1 MRRMIP
7 GSLRGA
13 SRVRSRRSGN
23 IVVLTALLITFL
35 FALVAFAVDLGY
47 ISRTKTQLQSA
58 VDGSA
63 LAAAIEL
70 GDGLGYGARLSPT
83 AAASAGRAA
92 ASDVAYKNPNGDQN
106 STSIQTAT
114 DMQFGQ
120 YNWNATNMAWEKSWN
135 TTPYNLVKV
144 TVRRGGAVSGGSAGS
159 GGSGPLPLLF
169 APVIGYKYSNLNET
183 AYAALQVGVGIQVTS
198 GSKQNAEVLPI
209 AYDEQTW
216 CQLIENKGSA
226 PGVPYQDNYAFDP
239 VSGAITANQGDDVWE
254 FDLYPYGPNIAAP
267 GNRGT
272 VDLGGLNNSTADL
285 KRQILT
291 GLNPTDLSHFP
302 ANTIRTDCGPIEL
315 NGDTGISAGI
325 KAELDAIKGQERLIP
340 IFSSVSGP
348 GNNATYSIV
357 KFVGVR
363 ICYVQL
369 TGSNKRVI
377 VQPCS
382 FISPCV
388 VPGPAAVSVDSYF
401 TPPRLVK

>member
-1 MRRMIP
+1 MRRMTP

-13 SRVRSRRSGN
+13 SRARSRRSGN

-70 GDGLGYGARLSPT
+70 GDGLGYGAKLSPT
-83 AAASAGRAA
+83 AAASSGRSAA
-92 ASDVAYKNPNGDQN
+92 TYVAEKNPNGDQN

-120 YNWNATNMAWEKSWN
+120 YNWNATNNAWEKSWN

-144 TVRRGGAVSGGSAGS
+144 TVRRDGAGS

-169 APVIGYKYSNLNET
+169 APVIGYKYSNLNES
-183 AYAALQVGVGIQVTS
+183 AYAALQVGVGIKLKPGS
-198 GSKQNAEVLPI
+198 GLTADVLPI
-209 AYDEQTW
+209 ALDV
-216 CQLIENKGSA
+216 GSWQSLMA
-226 PGVPYQDNYAFDP
+226 GTGGDVYSFNTSTKAISSGSDGVKE
-239 VSGAITANQGDDVWE
+239 I
-254 FDLYPYGPNIAAP
+254 DLYPYGVNTLPP

-272 VDLGGLNNSTADL
+272 VDLGDPNNSTADL
-285 KRQILT
+285 KRQILY
-291 GLNPTDLSHFP
+291 GLNETDLSFFGGKL
-302 ANTIRTDCGPIEL
+302 TTDNGPLYI

-325 KAELDAIKGQERLIP
+325 KAELEAIKGQPRLIP
-340 IFSSVSGP
+340 LFTEVSGP
-348 GNNATYSIV
+348 GNNATYTIV
-357 KFVGVR
+357 KLVPIR
-363 ICYVQL
+363 ILYVQL

-377 VQPCS
+377 VQPCPFVS
-382 FISPCV
+382 HAV
-388 VPGPAAVSVDSYF
+388 VPGDAPISVDSYF